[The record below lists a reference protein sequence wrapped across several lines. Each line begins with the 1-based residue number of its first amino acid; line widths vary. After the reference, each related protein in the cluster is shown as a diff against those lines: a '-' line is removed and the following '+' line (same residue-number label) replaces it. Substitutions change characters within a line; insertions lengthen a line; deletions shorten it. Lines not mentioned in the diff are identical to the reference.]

1 VRVSVVIPTYKRPKE
16 LERAVN
22 SVLNNGYE
30 DVEVL
35 IGYDGEKYGEFKDE
49 RVKTFLFKHTGNPSF
64 IRNRLV
70 ELASGE
76 LITFLDDDDEY
87 LPGKIG
93 RQVRSI
99 GDFDA
104 VFCNILVYNIKI
116 GKYVGPAYKKVELK
130 FENFLYI
137 HKKFGVLVHV
147 NAWMMRKEFFLRIG
161 GFDERLDFGEDWE
174 FGVRVFKN
182 GRVKFDNFLGAV
194 HYMYRTDGLNVNVRN
209 PEKFLKAGKIISE
222 GLRGLERIR
231 FLNYVYGV
239 AGYKLAKIKKKKEA
253 FLYSLRGLFPFPNTF
268 ALRGIIRALIL

>member
-1 VRVSVVIPTYKRPKE
+1 VRS
-16 LERAVN
+16 VN

-49 RVKTFLFKHTGNPSF
+49 RVKTFLFKHKGNPSF

-76 LITFLDDDDEY
+76 LIAFLDDDDEY

-99 GDFDA
+99 GSFDA
-104 VFCNILVYNIKI
+104 VFCNIGVYNMRI

-137 HKKFGVLVHV
+137 HKKFGF
-147 NAWMMRKEFFLRIG
+147 WFM
-161 GFDERLDFGEDWE
+161 
-174 FGVRVFKN
+174 
-182 GRVKFDNFLGAV
+182 
-194 HYMYRTDGLNVNVRN
+194 
-209 PEKFLKAGKIISE
+209 
-222 GLRGLERIR
+222 
-231 FLNYVYGV
+231 
-239 AGYKLAKIKKKKEA
+239 
-253 FLYSLRGLFPFPNTF
+253 
-268 ALRGIIRALIL
+268 